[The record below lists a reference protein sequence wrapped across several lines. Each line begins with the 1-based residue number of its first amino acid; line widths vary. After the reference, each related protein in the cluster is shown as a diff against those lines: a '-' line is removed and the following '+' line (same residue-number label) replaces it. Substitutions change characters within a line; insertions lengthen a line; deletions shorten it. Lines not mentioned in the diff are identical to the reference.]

1 MKWLDQDK
9 LLYYFCITDHNRF
22 PFSYLYQSGDGE
34 EEVSFLISVFYVDES
49 LPWNHSQKTHEE
61 LSVPCSEDIK
71 QRPFSINPIFLTPKE
86 RKGKV
91 IMIKLQRMHL
101 RFNVH
106 QEGGYWQQ

>member
-71 QRPFSINPIFLTPKE
+71 QRPCIFDSMYTKKAVIDSNRIYKRKEYHAYFSQFKNK
-86 RKGKV
+86 
-91 IMIKLQRMHL
+91 
-101 RFNVH
+101 
-106 QEGGYWQQ
+106 W